1 MTSTEIDILLPPKV
15 AKVFGSPRG
24 SWLYR
29 GMYGGRGSGKSQG
42 AAKVAAV
49 WAASERI
56 RVLCA
61 REYQASI
68 RESFHAELKTAIES
82 EPWLADQYDLGV
94 DYLRCIRTGS
104 EFLFRGLRQNSQ
116 SIKSLANIDLTIVEE
131 AEDVP
136 EASWLAL
143 EATVFRRPKSEI
155 WAIWN
160 PKKKGSAVDHRLRKN
175 PPPNAILQMVN
186 WRDNP
191 FFPEGLQTL
200 RRRQRELLDPATYA
214 HVWDGAY
221 LENSAAQVLAG
232 KVRVETF
239 EPRDANLQT
248 LPDWQGPYYGMD
260 FGFAKDPTTAIELWI
275 QGDRMYVRR
284 EAHKVGLE
292 LDATAD
298 YMRQRIPGIEQYA
311 MRADSARPE
320 SISYLSRHG
329 LPRIEG
335 VKKWPG
341 SVQDGIQFLRSF
353 TEIIIHPD
361 CPKTIEE
368 TTLYSYK
375 VDRDTGDVLPVIVDA
390 FNHCIDAIRYAITP
404 LIKARSAG
412 KMVIRI

>member
-1 MTSTEIDILLPPKV
+1 
-15 AKVFGSPRG
+15 
-24 SWLYR
+24 
-29 GMYGGRGSGKSQG
+29 
-42 AAKVAAV
+42 
-49 WAASERI
+49 
-56 RVLCA
+56 
-61 REYQASI
+61 
-68 RESFHAELKTAIES
+68 
-82 EPWLADQYDLGV
+82 
-94 DYLRCIRTGS
+94 
-104 EFLFRGLRQNSQ
+104 
-116 SIKSLANIDLTIVEE
+116 
-131 AEDVP
+131 
-136 EASWLAL
+136 
-143 EATVFRRPKSEI
+143 
-155 WAIWN
+155 
-160 PKKKGSAVDHRLRKN
+160 
-175 PPPNAILQMVN
+175 
-186 WRDNP
+186 
-191 FFPEGLQTL
+191 
-200 RRRQRELLDPATYA
+200 
-214 HVWDGAY
+214 
-221 LENSAAQVLAG
+221 
-232 KVRVETF
+232 
-239 EPRDANLQT
+239 
-248 LPDWQGPYYGMD
+248 MD

-275 QGDRMYVRR
+275 QGDRLYVRR
-284 EAHKVGLE
+284 EAHRVGLE

-298 YMRQRIPGIEQYA
+298 FMRQRIPGIEQYA